1 MTVGIVR
8 NSRPRGW
15 PGWLIS
21 WDLSFLICQMGVS
34 WDELGE
40 NSNVKLVAWVLE
52 PEELALPVSPRDEQ
66 RLPEDPRDQEVP
78 GG

>member
-1 MTVGIVR
+1 
-8 NSRPRGW
+8 
-15 PGWLIS
+15 
-21 WDLSFLICQMGVS
+21 MGVS

-52 PEELALPVSPRDEQ
+52 PEELALPVFPRDEQ